1 MVKRE
6 TLEKDFSFLKHKNV
20 LAVLLFGSSAKREES
35 KRSDIDICI
44 VAPSCSRVE
53 LLREIYRNIDVH
65 GKNYDVRIFE
75 DLPLYIKA
83 QIIENNEIIFT
94 KDVYELYE
102 YFYFFRKLWEDQAR
116 RQKLTKKELAEMLE

>member
-6 TLEKDFSFLKHKNV
+6 ALEKDFSFLKQENV

-35 KRSDIDICI
+35 RRSDIDVCV
-44 VAPSCSRVE
+44 VAPNCSRLD
-53 LLREIYRNIDVH
+53 LLKRIYTNLDVH

-94 KDVYELYE
+94 RDIYELYE